1 MKKAIIFIIIA
12 LAAAEGA
19 FAQQI
24 FRSTYFLEGYNH
36 RHQFNP
42 AFASS
47 TSYFTVPVIG
57 SFNLE
62 TQSNM
67 GVSTFL
73 YPVDGKLTTFMNSAV
88 PVDEFLGKLSPD
100 NQLNVDN
107 TVSLLSLG
115 ISKGESFFSF
125 DVNMRTCAAVNLPY
139 SLFDFMKNAGKS
151 QNYDVSG
158 ISASV
163 DSRLE
168 FALGYSRRVTERLS
182 VGGRVKFLVGTA
194 NMKADIER
202 MNIQMTED
210 RWSIQSDGSLKSSS
224 FLDIQTKG
232 ESGAALDN
240 PSDKDLLDFDSV
252 KANKNSLVNGFGAA
266 IDLGAELEII
276 DGLKLSLAV
285 NDLGYMAWKNT
296 TVARTSGEGW
306 SFDGFDNVSFDGDKD
321 NSLKNQ
327 LDDLT
332 DEVMDLFDFRRTEK
346 NGTDGGMTAATV
358 NVGAE
363 YTMPF
368 YSGLSAGLLSSTY
381 IHGAYSWTEARLFA
395 NVKPV
400 EWFSASVNYAVSK
413 FGSTVGAVVGF
424 HVPGFNIF
432 IGSDHLPFRFAK
444 ANDWILYPYGK
455 LNTNLNLGISFNLG
469 KRD

>member
-1 MKKAIIFIIIA
+1 MKKAITFIAIA
-12 LAAAEGA
+12 LATAGGA
-19 FAQQI
+19 FAQQA
-24 FRSTYFLEGYNH
+24 FRSTYFLEGYNL

-42 AFASS
+42 AFASR
-47 TSYFTVPVIG
+47 TSYFSIPVIS

-73 YPVDGKLTTFMNSAV
+73 YPVNGKLTTFMNSSV
-88 PVDEFLGKLSPD
+88 PAGEFLGKLKPD

-107 TVSLLSLG
+107 MVSLMSVG
-115 ISKGESFFSF
+115 ILNGKSFFSF
-125 DVNMRTCAAVNLPY
+125 DVNMRTGVAVNLPY
-139 SLFDFMKNAGKS
+139 SLFDFMKNAGKTQS
-151 QNYDVSG
+151 YDISG
-158 ISASV
+158 ISASA
-163 DSRLE
+163 DSRME

-182 VGGRVKFLVGTA
+182 VGCRVKFLVGMA
-194 NMKADIER
+194 NLKADIDR

-210 RWSIQSDGSLKSSS
+210 RWSIRSNGSLRSSS
-224 FLDIQTKG
+224 FMEIQTKG
-232 ESGAALDN
+232 ESGATLDD

-252 KANKNSLVNGFGAA
+252 KANKNSIVNGFGAA

-285 NDLGYMAWKNT
+285 NDLGYMFWKNT

-306 SFDGFDNVSFDGDKD
+306 SFEGFDNVSFDGDNE

-327 LDDLT
+327 IGGLT
-332 DEVMDLFDFRRTEK
+332 DDVMDLFDFRRTEK
-346 NGTDGGMTAATV
+346 DGTDGGMIAATV

-368 YSGLSAGLLSSTY
+368 YRGLSAGLLSSTY
-381 IHGAYSWTEARLFA
+381 IHGPYSWTEARLFA
-395 NVKPV
+395 NVKLV
-400 EWFSASVNYAVSK
+400 EWFSAGASYAVSK
-413 FGSTVGAVVGF
+413 FGSTVGAVLGI

-432 IGSDHLPFRFAK
+432 IGTDHLPFRFAK

-455 LNTNLNLGISFNLG
+455 LNTNINFGISFNLG
-469 KRD
+469 K

>member
-1 MKKAIIFIIIA
+1 MMKKAIIFIAIA
-12 LAAAEGA
+12 LATAGVA
-19 FAQQI
+19 FAQQA
-24 FRSTYFLEGYNH
+24 FRSTYFLEGYNL

-42 AFASS
+42 AFASR
-47 TSYFTVPVIG
+47 TSYFSIPVIS

-73 YPVDGKLTTFMNSAV
+73 YPVNGKLTTFMNSSV
-88 PVDEFLGKLSPD
+88 PAGEFLGKLKPD

-107 TVSLLSLG
+107 MVSLMSVG
-115 ISKGESFFSF
+115 ILNGKSFFSF
-125 DVNMRTCAAVNLPY
+125 DVNMRTGVAVNLPY
-139 SLFDFMKNAGKS
+139 SLFDFMKNAGKTQS
-151 QNYDVSG
+151 YDISG
-158 ISASV
+158 ISASA
-163 DSRLE
+163 DSRME

-182 VGGRVKFLVGTA
+182 VGGRVKFLVGMA
-194 NMKADIER
+194 NLKADIDR

-210 RWSIQSDGSLKSSS
+210 RWSIQSNGSLRSSS
-224 FLDIQTKG
+224 FMEIQTKG
-232 ESGAALDN
+232 ESGATLDD

-252 KANKNSLVNGFGAA
+252 KANKNSIVNGFGAA

-285 NDLGYMAWKNT
+285 NDLGYMSWKNT
-296 TVARTSGEGW
+296 AVARTSGEGW
-306 SFDGFDNVSFDGDKD
+306 SFEGFDNVSFDGDNE

-327 LDDLT
+327 IDGLT
-332 DEVMDLFDFRRTEK
+332 DDVMDLFDFRRTEK
-346 NGTDGGMTAATV
+346 DGTDGGMIAATV

-381 IHGAYSWTEARLFA
+381 IHGPYSWTEARLFA

-400 EWFSASVNYAVSK
+400 EWFSAGASYAVSK
-413 FGSTVGAVVGF
+413 FGSTVGAVLGI

-432 IGSDHLPFRFAK
+432 IGTDHLPFRFAK

-455 LNTNLNLGISFNLG
+455 LNTNINFGISFNLG
-469 KRD
+469 K